1 MKLMSDDYSIR
12 GIREE
17 DLKMLLSW
25 RNSERI
31 RSVMLTDH
39 EITWEEHYNWF
50 KRNEHNE
57 PPRNLIFEYKG
68 PPIGYIGYTEYDIE
82 QKTCSPGCYLGDI
95 EMAPIDAGMIL
106 FITTM
111 DYAFDALQMQT
122 LKTEVFKKNR
132 KAMKIDKLLGFKIVG
147 EKVVTKDKVL
157 EICYNMELL
166 AADWETKKFTFYE
179 DTDDKNREV

>member
-1 MKLMSDDYSIR
+1 MKLISDDYSIR

-50 KRNEHNE
+50 KRNEHNG

-68 PPIGYIGYTEYDIE
+68 TPIGYIGYTEYDIE
-82 QKTCSPGCYLGDI
+82 QKTCSPGAYLGVTDQDL
-95 EMAPIDAGMIL
+95 PIDAGLVL
-106 FITTM
+106 FAAAI
-111 DYAFDALQMQT
+111 DYAFKI
-122 LKTEVFKKNR
+122 LKINILRTEVFKKNKKVVR
-132 KAMKIDKLLGFKIVG
+132 IDKILGYKIID
-147 EKVVTKDKVL
+147 EHK
-157 EICYNMELL
+157 
-166 AADWETKKFTFYE
+166 TKKDGKDETIYTMEMKLKDWDVSKFF
-179 DTDDKNREV
+179 